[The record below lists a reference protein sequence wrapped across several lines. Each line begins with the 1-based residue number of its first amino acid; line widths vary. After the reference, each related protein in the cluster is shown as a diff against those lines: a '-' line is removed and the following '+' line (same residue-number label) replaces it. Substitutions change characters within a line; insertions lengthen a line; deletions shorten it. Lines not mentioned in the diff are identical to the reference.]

1 MHPTYTNRYLGIK
14 ILQARTKSRSRT
26 REVFPALLL
35 WKENVVFWKGDLISE
50 QTKPYPWLCY
60 MSAPILLAL
69 IAEARYRQTLNSPI
83 FRSTRQIFSSRPASR
98 ATFSLYNAYQGRMLS
113 S

>member
-69 IAEARYRQTLNSPI
+69 IAEARYRQTFQVDLL
-83 FRSTRQIFSSRPASR
+83 R
-98 ATFSLYNAYQGRMLS
+98 ALHSLCIMHIREGC
-113 S
+113 